1 MPTSRHFRRGIYL
14 MPTLFTL
21 GNLFCGYSSVV
32 QAAQG
37 SLELAA
43 ALIVIAAVLDG
54 LDGRLA
60 RLTGTT
66 SDFGLEFDSLADVI
80 SFGAAPAVLAQTWA
94 LQSIGRGGRIGW
106 AVAFLYL
113 VCAATRLARYNVQSA
128 TGDKRHFVGLPSPMG
143 ACAVASVVYA
153 FPDPPPAP
161 WAGLAA
167 AAGVVAVA
175 FLMVSRFRYRS
186 FREIDLR
193 SRRSYRWVFPL
204 AAVLVAVWAHPEIAL
219 LTLGACYLVSAPLA
233 WLRER
238 LTGRTQPGSTDA
250 HHEPILR

>member
-21 GNLFCGYSSVV
+21 GNLFCGYSSVL
-32 QAAQG
+32 QASQG
-37 SLELAA
+37 GLELGA
-43 ALIVIAAVLDG
+43 ALVIIAAVLDG
-54 LDGRLA
+54 LDGRIA
-60 RLTGTT
+60 RLSGTT
-66 SDFGLEFDSLADVI
+66 SDFGLEFDSLADVV
-80 SFGAAPAVLAQTWA
+80 SFGVAPAVLVHHWA

-113 VCAATRLARYNVQSA
+113 VCAATRLARYNIQSA

-153 FPDPPPAP
+153 FPDPPPAR
-161 WAGLAA
+161 WIGTTA
-167 AAGVVAVA
+167 AAGVAAVA

-186 FREIDLR
+186 FREIDLK
-193 SRRSYRWVFPL
+193 SRRSYRWVLPL
-204 AAVLVAVWAHPEIAL
+204 AAVLVAVAVHPETAL
-219 LTLGACYLVSAPLA
+219 LVLGACYLLSAPA
-233 WLRER
+233 MWLRER
-238 LTGRTQPGSTDA
+238 LTGRAHPGSADA